1 MSEQNETPFRILGT
15 DHVGVIVG
23 NAKQAA
29 AFYQDRFG
37 FEPVAYKGLE
47 TGVRDKTCYVMKQGK
62 VRLVLETPMIPDHPH
77 NAHLIK
83 HGDAVKDIAYWV
95 DDARRAWEHTTALGA
110 KSIREPHVME
120 DEHGTVIAATIA
132 TFGDTTHSFV
142 QRDDYRGAFMPD
154 YRPFEAH
161 APARGVGL
169 QYIDHIVGN
178 QGDHEMET
186 VASWY
191 EKVFGF
197 HRIWTVDDK
206 DVSTEFT
213 ALRSVVVANDNE
225 YIKMPINEPAAGKKK
240 SQIQEY
246 VESNFGPGV
255 QHVAFYTHD
264 IIATIGELTARG
276 VEFLMVP
283 DTYYDDLL
291 DRVGDIQEEVDILR
305 RYGILVDR
313 DDQGY
318 LLQLFTKPVQD
329 RPTLFYEFIQRRGA
343 RSFGKG
349 NFKALFEAI
358 EREQDRRGNL

>member
-1 MSEQNETPFRILGT
+1 MSAQNSMPFDIHGT
-15 DHVGVIVG
+15 DHVGFIVG

-47 TGVRDKTCYVMKQGK
+47 TGSRDKTCYVLRQGK
-62 VRLVLETPMIPDHPH
+62 VVLVLETPMIPDHPH

-95 DDARRAWEHTTALGA
+95 SDAKKAWEHTTAMGA
-110 KSIREPHVME
+110 KSVREPEVIE
-120 DEHGTVIAATIA
+120 DEHGRVIAATIA
-132 TFGDTTHSFV
+132 TYGDTTHSFV
-142 QRDDYRGAFMPD
+142 QRDGYEGAFMPG
-154 YRPFEAH
+154 YQPIQSA
-161 APARGVGL
+161 AQTRGVGL

-178 QGDHEMET
+178 QGDGQMEEVVT
-186 VASWY
+186 WY

-206 DVSTEFT
+206 DVSTDFT
-213 ALRSVVVANDNE
+213 ALRSIVVANDNE
-225 YIKMPINEPAAGKKK
+225 YIKMPINEPADGKKK

-246 VESNFGPGV
+246 IECNFGPGV

-264 IIATIGELTARG
+264 IIETIGDLTARG

-283 DTYYDDLL
+283 DTYYEDLL
-291 DRVGDIQEEVDILR
+291 ERVGDIEEEVAVLKK
-305 RYGILVDR
+305 YGILVDR

-358 EREQDRRGNL
+358 EREQELRGNL